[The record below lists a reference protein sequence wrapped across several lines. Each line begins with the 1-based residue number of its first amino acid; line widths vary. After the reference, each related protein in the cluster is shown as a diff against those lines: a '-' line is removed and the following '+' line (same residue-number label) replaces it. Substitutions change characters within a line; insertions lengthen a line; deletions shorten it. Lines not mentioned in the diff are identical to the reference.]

1 MIGIRR
7 FVVRFLVMLQ
17 WYRLM
22 ALIKVRANRKQD
34 IQVVVV
40 MVWLRDAPHQNSV
53 SEGKLSSMSIK
64 MSSSKEEIPEIAEV
78 SFSSIIWSS

>member
-17 WYRLM
+17 LYRLM

-34 IQVVVV
+34 IHVVVV